1 MGSGGGGSV
10 GSGSGGGA
18 SLVGDAGGGFGALVD
33 LVGFG
38 ARGGVVAVRSG
49 FGGAAVDSSDPPPAG
64 IAGAVVT
71 FFLGVAVGADRVARD
86 AGGDFRAVVAG
97 LTVPT
102 GLTSAAGFWAGVAFA
117 IAAARAPVAI
127 TEPAA
132 TPFVTSDSRRSAR
145 SRWWVGGD
153 AIESLSARAWTM
165 PSPPVTGRERGRSRH
180 CAHPPHR
187 SGRAPHRELRVL
199 RDRPPPRSAEVCI
212 KER

>member
-10 GSGSGGGA
+10 GSGSGGGGA

-49 FGGAAVDSSDPPPAG
+49 FGGAAVDSSEPPPVPITG
-64 IAGAVVT
+64 GVVV
-71 FFLGVAVGADRVARD
+71 FVRGVALGADRVARD
-86 AGGDFRAVVAG
+86 AAGDLRAVVVAG
-97 LTVPT
+97 LTVPA

-165 PSPPVTGRERGRSRH
+165 PSPP
-180 CAHPPHR
+180 
-187 SGRAPHRELRVL
+187 
-199 RDRPPPRSAEVCI
+199 
-212 KER
+212 